1 MSDPVAPAAA
11 PAPVAEPAA
20 PVAAAPAPETPKP
33 ARVNP
38 YARSAKPA
46 VPVAASTSDAPQ
58 AAAPTPASKPKSSR
72 VLALREAEI
81 AKLKPVVAEHG
92 EAMALL
98 APVVKAKLDALPEKA
113 RKALEVTFKDKPL
126 ALLREIQRLDEMGL
140 LAAPAAPQPA
150 TTAAPQGPPA
160 TGTKEVDEDLAT
172 LAKWNDLSKKSP
184 TAAQSFYSSH
194 RAAIARAQA
203 KSAARN

>member
-1 MSDPVAPAAA
+1 MSDPVTAPAA

-20 PVAAAPAPETPKP
+20 PVAAAPAPEAPKP

-38 YARSAKPA
+38 YARSTKPA
-46 VPVAASTSDAPQ
+46 APVAAPTPTT

-81 AKLKPVVAEHG
+81 AKLKPIVAEHG

-98 APVVKAKLDALPEKA
+98 APVVKTKLEALKPEA
-113 RKALEVTFKDKPL
+113 RKELEAEFKDRPL
-126 ALLREIQRLDEMGL
+126 ALLKEIQRLDRMGL
-140 LAAPAAPQPA
+140 LAAPAAPPPA

-160 TGTKEVDEDLAT
+160 TGSKEVDADLEA
-172 LAKWNDLSKKSP
+172 LARWTDLQKKSP
-184 TAAQSFYSSH
+184 TAAASFFSTN

-203 KSAARN
+203 KSTARN

>member
-20 PVAAAPAPETPKP
+20 PVAAAPAPEAPKP

-38 YARSAKPA
+38 YARSTKPA
-46 VPVAASTSDAPQ
+46 APVAAPAPEAQ
-58 AAAPTPASKPKSSR
+58 LPAAPTPASKPKSSR
-72 VLALREAEI
+72 VLALRDAQLE
-81 AKLKPVVAEHG
+81 KLKPIVAEHG

-98 APVVKAKLDALPEKA
+98 APIVKSKLDALKPEA
-113 RKALEVTFKDKPL
+113 RKEIEAEFKDRPL
-126 ALLREIQRLDEMGL
+126 ALLKEIQRLDRMGL
-140 LAAPAAPQPA
+140 LAQPAAQPPA

-160 TGTKEVDEDLAT
+160 TGTNEVDEDLAT
-172 LAKWNDLSKKSP
+172 LARWEKLKKQSP
-184 TAAQSFYSSH
+184 TAAASFLGNN
-194 RAAIARAQA
+194 RTAIARAQA

>member
-1 MSDPVAPAAA
+1 MSDPVIAPAA

-20 PVAAAPAPETPKP
+20 PVAAAPAPEAPKP

-38 YARSAKPA
+38 YARSTKPA
-46 VPVAASTSDAPQ
+46 APVAASAPTSP
-58 AAAPTPASKPKSSR
+58 AAPTPASKPKSSR

-140 LAAPAAPQPA
+140 LAAPAAPPPA

>member
-1 MSDPVAPAAA
+1 MSDPVVPAPIV
-11 PAPVAEPAA
+11 APVAEPAA
-20 PVAAAPAPETPKP
+20 PVAAAPAPEAPKP

-38 YARSAKPA
+38 YARSTKPA
-46 VPVAASTSDAPQ
+46 APVAASTPTP

-98 APVVKAKLDALPEKA
+98 APVVKDRLAALPEKA
-113 RKALEVTFKDKPL
+113 RKALEVTYKDKPL

-140 LAAPAAPQPA
+140 LAAPAAPPPA